1 MTIRDG
7 RVFVGFFW
15 EWESQCFCSFCCWK
29 SFCGAIA
36 IYLAPLETDIR
47 LFSFVVCCGTGLSC
61 VSEDA
66 RSGSMVYSEWSDR
79 DRGGSIAPLRGPWS
93 RDPTVECRDKEP
105 EDRYERWCSDSDRYS
120 GRTID
125 DQCRQIRNSGG
136 VCELS
141 GGIDWC
147 RLQARGVIHR
157 LEGLLNRYL
166 FLGLS
171 SKYLAEPFF
180 CFIFAVTK
188 AEYSHRINDIS
199 RDGAVGSSSG
209 S

>member
-1 MTIRDG
+1 MTIRDR
-7 RVFVGFFW
+7 RVFSSASFGNGSRNASVL
-15 EWESQCFCSFCCWK
+15 FCCWK
-29 SFCGAIA
+29 SFFAEQLPFTSLHWKLIFG
-36 IYLAPLETDIR
+36 YFL
-47 LFSFVVCCGTGLSC
+47 FVVCCGTGLSC

-66 RSGSMVYSEWSDR
+66 RSGSVVYSEWSDR

-120 GRTID
+120 GRTAD

-166 FLGLS
+166 FLGLL

-180 CFIFAVTK
+180 FVLSLQSQKRNI
-188 AEYSHRINDIS
+188 RIE
-199 RDGAVGSSSG
+199 
-209 S
+209 